1 MGKWWRAKLV
11 KEHILLLMWKRSL
24 AFAFLIHLYLL
35 SREKH
40 TEIVWKNKWYYQNL
54 LMKQNYLSLQLIGII
69 KDSLCLL
76 LIMFFLK
83 KNQHPKI
90 LYLDYISLFCLL
102 YVLIYLIFSPY
113 VTNCPLISLHARF
126 TNTKS

>member
-1 MGKWWRAKLV
+1 MILSELAYETELLIFTTNRYYKGFTLSLIY
-11 KEHILLLMWKRSL
+11 HIL
-24 AFAFLIHLYLL
+24 F
-35 SREKH
+35 E
-40 TEIVWKNKWYYQNL
+40 
-54 LMKQNYLSLQLIGII
+54 
-69 KDSLCLL
+69 
-76 LIMFFLK
+76 K

-90 LYLDYISLFCLL
+90 LYLDYISLFWLL